1 MKNFFYCTAG
11 LFFLLMSLQIIIG
24 VGLAVGAIAS
34 NWDLIQ
40 QVINMLGV

>member
-40 QVINMLGV
+40 QAMNMAGM

>member
-11 LFFLLMSLQIIIG
+11 LFFLLMSLQIIIC

-34 NWDLIQ
+34 NWEVIQ
-40 QVINMLGV
+40 SALNMVGV

>member
-24 VGLAVGAIAS
+24 VGLAVGAIAA
-34 NWDLIQ
+34 NWELIQ
-40 QVINMLGV
+40 SAISLLEV

>member
-11 LFFLLMSLQIIIG
+11 LFFLLMSLQMIIV

-34 NWDLIQ
+34 NWELFQ
-40 QVINMLGV
+40 SALNMVVV

>member
-1 MKNFFYCTAG
+1 MKDFFYCTAG

-24 VGLAVGAIAS
+24 VGLVVGAIAS

-40 QVINMLGV
+40 QAINMLGV

>member
-1 MKNFFYCTAG
+1 MKNFFYCSAG
-11 LFFLLMSLQIIIG
+11 IFFLLMSLQIIIG

-40 QVINMLGV
+40 QAMNMAGM